1 MLNSIFTKKG
11 DEKSDRIFYTITK
24 KMTHTDLPINYPKTK
39 KIDGLE
45 QHKRFDTK
53 IYMNAASFY
62 GIITHKSKNLHS

>member
-39 KIDGLE
+39 KNLMALSN
-45 QHKRFDTK
+45 TK
-53 IYMNAASFY
+53 DLIPKYIQMQLLFMV
-62 GIITHKSKNLHS
+62 L